1 MAGPSV
7 PTRSWDLDVA
17 AAAAPGFWP
26 IVGVTPDGID
36 EECRRGSRSRP
47 HRRPAKFKAVL
58 VPPRLLPFG
67 GPHWWFPS
75 LLLAV
80 WKHTRDVSR
89 RSGLHKQKHVGLPL
103 VMRSGPAST
112 EGRGL
117 CPRCFLPFSPPL
129 SIYF

>member
-36 EECRRGSRSRP
+36 KECRRGSRSRP

-58 VPPRLLPFG
+58 VTLGCFHSGVPIGGFPPCSWQCGSTHVMCPG
-67 GPHWWFPS
+67 GAGCTNRSTW
-75 LLLAV
+75 
-80 WKHTRDVSR
+80 VS
-89 RSGLHKQKHVGLPL
+89 H
-103 VMRSGPAST
+103 
-112 EGRGL
+112 
-117 CPRCFLPFSPPL
+117 
-129 SIYF
+129 